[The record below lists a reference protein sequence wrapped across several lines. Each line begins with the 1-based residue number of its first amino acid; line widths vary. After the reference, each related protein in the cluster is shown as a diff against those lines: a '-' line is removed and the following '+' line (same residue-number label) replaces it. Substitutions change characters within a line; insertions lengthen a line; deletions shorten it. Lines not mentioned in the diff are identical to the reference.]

1 LTASEGVRGRTNPIW
16 IAAAFVAVLVPLAL
30 VGYLGAGSAS
40 LWLDEITYYRLQD
53 DFALRA
59 AEIGRSG
66 SAIAPFFSNFFFCD
80 VQRAFQAP
88 IVALGLIRP
97 LENPELLVRALPLV
111 AFAGTALLIVL
122 WRLRREGDLLTSL
135 LGGLLF
141 AGAPIF
147 LFYAFEGRVYAF
159 VSFLAV
165 ALLVLLERAS
175 RSRHAGSLV
184 LVAALSVVVARLHL
198 WTLCLFA
205 SLLVWGIVEAIRHRR
220 ITPPVRAVLAS
231 SLPGLAAGC
240 LEYLYMRVTQPS
252 DPLFRLFEKQ
262 PLSRTLEQ
270 TVLSVFSGPGQ
281 VQHAFMSPQ
290 SVLFVVLCIVV
301 LAVLVAATLQAPR
314 SGEACGAP
322 DAAAVSAGAIAFSVA
337 LAVGFG
343 YFVHGRYQVPLF
355 AVLFYAV
362 ARGLTTRRERLL
374 ALLLVTAEFVL
385 LPQTAAAIH
394 AKSNSGEIAR
404 LVLAKSDRPSASVI
418 VQHGVIS
425 GYPAPHHVIGLD
437 FYLND
442 LHPGEAPIPI
452 YELPDLRST
461 NGEHGTYRYFNGG
474 EPLVMRILAI
484 PVDRFREWARTEGR
498 SDVWVVQPLW
508 GMKPSDRQVA
518 ALLDT
523 LVGDGGYALVE
534 RFVAPGYPTSQ
545 VVHLR
550 RRALPAVGAP

>member
-1 LTASEGVRGRTNPIW
+1 MTASEDARPRKNPLG
-16 IAAAFVAVLVPLAL
+16 IAGALIAVLTPLVL

-40 LWLDEITYYRLQD
+40 LWLDEITYYRLQGD
-53 DFALRA
+53 LALRA
-59 AEIGRSG
+59 SEIGRPG

-80 VQRAFQAP
+80 VQRVFQAP

-97 LENPELLVRALPLV
+97 LESPELLVRALPL
-111 AFAGTALLIVL
+111 AAYAGTALLIVL
-122 WRLRREGDLLTSL
+122 WRLRRGGDLATAL

-141 AGAPIF
+141 AAAPIF

-165 ALLVLLERAS
+165 ALLVLLERVS
-175 RSRHAGSLV
+175 RSGRVGSLV

-198 WTLCLFA
+198 WTVCLFA
-205 SLLVWGIVEAIRHRR
+205 SLLIWGLARTIRSRR
-220 ITPPVRAVLAS
+220 VTPPVRATLAS
-231 SLPGLAAGC
+231 SLPGLGVIG
-240 LEYLYMRVTQPS
+240 LEYVYMKATQPS

-262 PLSRTLEQ
+262 PLAWTLEQ
-270 TVLSVFSGPGQ
+270 TVLSIFSGPGQ
-281 VQHAFMSPQ
+281 VQHAFMSLQ
-290 SVLFVVLCIVV
+290 GMLFVVLCIVLLAV
-301 LAVLVAATLQAPR
+301 LAVATIRSPR
-314 SGEACGAP
+314 SGEVFGAS
-322 DAAAVSAGAIAFSVA
+322 DAAAVAAGALALSVV

-343 YFVHGRYQVPLF
+343 YFVHGRYQVPLV
-355 AVLFYAV
+355 ATLFYAV
-362 ARGLTTRRERLL
+362 ARGLSTRRERLL

-394 AKSNSGEIAR
+394 AKSNNGEIAR
-404 LVLAKSDRPSASVI
+404 LILAKSDRPSAAVI

-442 LHPGEAPIPI
+442 LHPTESPIPI

-474 EPLVMRILAI
+474 EPLVARMLA
-484 PVDRFREWARTEGR
+484 VSAERFSEWAFTEGR
-498 SDVWVVQPLW
+498 PDVWVVQPLW
-508 GMKPSDRQVA
+508 RVIPSDQQVA
-518 ALLDT
+518 ALLEVLT
-523 LVGDGGYALVE
+523 GDGGYALAE
-534 RFVAPGYPTSQ
+534 RFIAPGYPMAQ

-550 RRALPAVGAP
+550 RASRG

>member
-1 LTASEGVRGRTNPIW
+1 LSAREIPRPRPNPIGLLG
-16 IAAAFVAVLVPLAL
+16 ALVAVLAPLAL

-40 LWLDEITYYRLQD
+40 LWLDEITYYRLQGD
-53 DFALRA
+53 LALRA

-66 SAIAPFFSNFFFCD
+66 SVIAPYFANFFFCD
-80 VQRAFQAP
+80 IQRVFQAP
-88 IVALGLIRP
+88 LVTLGLIRP
-97 LENPELLVRALPLV
+97 LENPELLVRALPLAAFV
-111 AFAGTALLIVL
+111 ATALLIVL

-165 ALLVLLERAS
+165 ALLVLLEKAS
-175 RSRHAGSLV
+175 RSGRVGSLV

-198 WTLCLFA
+198 WTLCLFV
-205 SLLVWGIVEAIRHRR
+205 SLLAWGVVETLRR
-220 ITPPVRAVLAS
+220 RRVTPTVRAVLAS
-231 SLPGLAAGC
+231 SLPGLGAIG
-240 LEYLYMRVTQPS
+240 LEYVYMKATQPA

-270 TVLSVFSGPGQ
+270 TVLSIFSGPGQ

-290 SVLFVVLCIVV
+290 GVLFVVLCIALLGV
-301 LAVLVAATLQAPR
+301 LAVATLRAPH
-314 SGEACGAP
+314 SAEIFGAA
-322 DAAAVSAGAIAFSVA
+322 DAAAVAAGAIALSVA

-355 AVLFYAV
+355 AALFYAV

-385 LPQTAAAIH
+385 LPQTAAAVQ
-394 AKSNSGEIAR
+394 AKSNNGEIAR
-404 LVLAKSDRPSASVI
+404 LILAKSERSTTAVI
-418 VQHGVIS
+418 VQNGVVS

-442 LHPGEAPIPI
+442 LHPDETPIPI
-452 YELPDLRST
+452 YELPDLRRA

-474 EPLVMRILAI
+474 EPLLGRTLEI
-484 PVDRFREWARTEGR
+484 PVERFRAWAASAEKP
-498 SDVWVVQPLW
+498 DVWVVQPLW
-508 GMKPSDRQVA
+508 RLKPSDQQVA
-518 ALLDT
+518 ALLEV
-523 LVGDGGYALVE
+523 LVGDGGYEGTE

-550 RRALPAVGAP
+550 RRASL

>member
-1 LTASEGVRGRTNPIW
+1 MW
-16 IAAAFVAVLVPLAL
+16 IAAALVAVMAPLVL
-30 VGYLGAGSAS
+30 VGFLGAGSAS
-40 LWLDEITYYRLQD
+40 LWLDEITYYRLQGNL
-53 DFALRA
+53 ALRA

-66 SAIAPFFSNFFFCD
+66 SAVAPFFANFFFCD
-80 VQRAFQAP
+80 VQRPFQAL
-88 IVALGLIRP
+88 IVAFGLIRP
-97 LENPELLVRALPLV
+97 GEEPELLVRALSLV

-122 WRLRREGDLLTSL
+122 WRLRRGGHVPTSL

-147 LFYAFEGRVYAF
+147 LYYAFEGRVYAF

-175 RSRHAGSLV
+175 RSGRAGSLV

-205 SLLVWGIVEAIRHRR
+205 SLLIWGIVEAIRRRR
-220 ITPPVRAVLAS
+220 ITPPVRAALAS
-231 SLPGLAAGC
+231 GLPGLGAVG
-240 LEYLYMRVTQPS
+240 LEYVYMKVTQPS

-270 TVLSVFSGPGQ
+270 TVLSIFSGPGQ

-290 SVLFVVLCIVV
+290 GVLFVVLCIVLLAV
-301 LAVLVAATLQAPR
+301 LAVATIRAPR
-314 SGEACGAP
+314 SADVFGAP
-322 DAAAVSAGAIAFSVA
+322 DAAAVAAGALALSVA

-343 YFVHGRYQVPLF
+343 YFVHGRYQVPLV
-355 AVLFYAV
+355 ATLFYAV
-362 ARGLTTRRERLL
+362 ALGVSTRRERLL

-394 AKSNSGEIAR
+394 AKSNNGEIAR
-404 LVLAKSDRPSASVI
+404 LILAKSDRPSAAVI

-442 LHPGEAPIPI
+442 LHPNETPIPI

-474 EPLVMRILAI
+474 EPLVARTLTIL
-484 PVDRFREWARTEGR
+484 VDRFREWAQTEGR
-498 SDVWVVQPLW
+498 PDVWVVQPLW
-508 GMKPSDRQVA
+508 RVKPSDQQVA
-518 ALLDT
+518 ALLEV
-523 LVGDGGYALVE
+523 LVRDGGYALAE
-534 RFVAPGYPTSQ
+534 RFVAPGYPMAQ

-550 RRALPAVGAP
+550 RRTPPAVGGA